1 MRWGDFFSKATG
13 EDDLLIVLSVG
24 LEEAWHLGIL

>member
-1 MRWGDFFSKATG
+1 MRWWEFFSKAIG
-13 EDDLLIVLSVG
+13 EDDLLIVPSVE